1 MHMYYQLVEIIKNAL
16 IEKGMKRYVLANIK
30 IPVVINENG
39 LFDMLNE
46 YTQTEITSLN
56 ELPAIEGE
64 DNLYKK
70 IIEFLENKKDDLEE
84 PVQKIKIKDCIEE
97 IEEDEEEEEDEE
109 DEEEMEKEGS
119 EETEKE
125 SSEESSEETEKEGS
139 EEGSEEMCKSTM
151 EQVMTICKNNI
162 KMRKHSNNMTFKNI
176 KNCKKGVKSYTRKTY
191 E

>member
-1 MHMYYQLVEIIKNAL
+1 
-16 IEKGMKRYVLANIK
+16 MKRYVMANIK

-97 IEEDEEEEEDEE
+97 
-109 DEEEMEKEGS
+109 MEKETSEETEKESSKETEKESS

-125 SSEESSEETEKEGS
+125 SSEER
-139 EEGSEEMCKSTM
+139 SEEMCNSTM
-151 EQVMTICKNNI
+151 EQILTICKNNI

>member
-1 MHMYYQLVEIIKNAL
+1 MQVYYQLVEIIKNAL

-97 IEEDEEEEEDEE
+97 IEEDEET
-109 DEEEMEKEGS
+109 EKEGSEEGS

-125 SSEESSEETEKEGS
+125 SSEEGSEETEKESS
-139 EEGSEEMCKSTM
+139 EEICNSTM

>member
-1 MHMYYQLVEIIKNAL
+1 
-16 IEKGMKRYVLANIK
+16 MKRYVLANIK

-97 IEEDEEEEEDEE
+97 IEEDEE
-109 DEEEMEKEGS
+109 GS
-119 EETEKE
+119 EEMEKE
-125 SSEESSEETEKEGS
+125 SSEESSEEAEKKSSEESSEEAEKKSSEESSEEAEKEGS
-139 EEGSEEMCKSTM
+139 EEICNSTM

>member
-1 MHMYYQLVEIIKNAL
+1 
-16 IEKGMKRYVLANIK
+16 MKRYVLANIK

-97 IEEDEEEEEDEE
+97 MEEDEEEE
-109 DEEEMEKEGS
+109 
-119 EETEKE
+119 EKE
-125 SSEESSEETEKEGS
+125 SSEESSEEGSEENEKEGS
-139 EEGSEEMCKSTM
+139 EESYEESSKEICNSTM

>member
-1 MHMYYQLVEIIKNAL
+1 
-16 IEKGMKRYVLANIK
+16 MKRYVLANIK

-70 IIEFLENKKDDLEE
+70 IMEFLENKKDDLEE

-97 IEEDEEEEEDEE
+97 EDEEEEDEE
-109 DEEEMEKEGS
+109 EIEEENEKEGS
-119 EETEKE
+119 EENEEEGSEENEKE
-125 SSEESSEETEKEGS
+125 GSEETEKEGS
-139 EEGSEEMCKSTM
+139 EEGSEKMCNSTM

>member
-1 MHMYYQLVEIIKNAL
+1 
-16 IEKGMKRYVLANIK
+16 MKRYVLANIK

-70 IIEFLENKKDDLEE
+70 IIEFLENKKDYLEE

-97 IEEDEEEEEDEE
+97 TEEDEEEEE
-109 DEEEMEKEGS
+109 

-125 SSEESSEETEKEGS
+125 TEKESS

>member
-1 MHMYYQLVEIIKNAL
+1 
-16 IEKGMKRYVLANIK
+16 MKRYVMANIK

-97 IEEDEEEEEDEE
+97 
-109 DEEEMEKEGS
+109 MEKETSEETEKESSKETEKESS

-125 SSEESSEETEKEGS
+125 SSEETEKESSEER
-139 EEGSEEMCKSTM
+139 SEEMCNSTM
-151 EQVMTICKNNI
+151 EQILTICKNNI

>member
-1 MHMYYQLVEIIKNAL
+1 
-16 IEKGMKRYVLANIK
+16 MKRYVLANIK

-97 IEEDEEEEEDEE
+97 IEEDEE
-109 DEEEMEKEGS
+109 
-119 EETEKE
+119 
-125 SSEESSEETEKEGS
+125 TEKEGS
-139 EEGSEEMCKSTM
+139 EEICKSTM

-176 KNCKKGVKSYTRKTY
+176 KNCKKGVKYYTRKTY

>member
-1 MHMYYQLVEIIKNAL
+1 MPTNKRE
-16 IEKGMKRYVLANIK
+16 MKRYVLANIK

-97 IEEDEEEEEDEE
+97 IEEDEEEEEEEEEDEE
-109 DEEEMEKEGS
+109 DEEAEKEGS
-119 EETEKE
+119 EE
-125 SSEESSEETEKEGS
+125 SSEEGSEKTEKEGS
-139 EEGSEEMCKSTM
+139 GEMEKEGSEEMCKSTM

>member
-1 MHMYYQLVEIIKNAL
+1 
-16 IEKGMKRYVLANIK
+16 MKRYVLANIK

-97 IEEDEEEEEDEE
+97 IEEDEE
-109 DEEEMEKEGS
+109 
-119 EETEKE
+119 
-125 SSEESSEETEKEGS
+125 TEKEGS
-139 EEGSEEMCKSTM
+139 EEICKSTM

>member
-1 MHMYYQLVEIIKNAL
+1 
-16 IEKGMKRYVLANIK
+16 MKKYVMANIK
-30 IPVVINENG
+30 IPVIINENG

-70 IIEFLENKKDDLEE
+70 IMEFLENKKDDLEE
-84 PVQKIKIKDCIEE
+84 PIQKIKIKDCIEE
-97 IEEDEEEEEDEE
+97 
-109 DEEEMEKEGS
+109 
-119 EETEKE
+119 
-125 SSEESSEETEKEGS
+125 SSEETS
-139 EEGSEEMCKSTM
+139 EETSEKTSEETSEETSEKTSEETSEKTSQTKEEMCNSTM
-151 EQVMTICKNNI
+151 EQVLTICKNNI

>member
-1 MHMYYQLVEIIKNAL
+1 
-16 IEKGMKRYVLANIK
+16 MKRYVLANIK

-56 ELPAIEGE
+56 ELPEIEGE

-97 IEEDEEEEEDEE
+97 EDEEEI
-109 DEEEMEKEGS
+109 EEENEEEGS
-119 EETEKE
+119 EENEE
-125 SSEESSEETEKEGS
+125 EGSEENEKEGS
-139 EEGSEEMCKSTM
+139 EEGSEKMCNSTM